1 MVRLEDSRV
10 GSDNRQSDLNSNN
23 NLSCGMDSWSMLPPA
38 RSMCGGWKLVGSRT
52 SSPSGATTHELVPA
66 PRSQS
71 ESVDTCKSPLHHRLS
86 RLGLLQAPPTRPG
99 RKSQTLPRRVA
110 FSLQTNATPR
120 LHRQLRRLQ
129 LSSLLRRR
137 CLCEISKYL

>member
-1 MVRLEDSRV
+1 VTTDNQISIQTIISRV
-10 GSDNRQSDLNSNN
+10 GWIPGPCYHPRDRCVGAGS
-23 NLSCGMDSWSMLPPA
+23 SWAAARAPPPEPPHMSWFPHLDRRA
-38 RSMCGGWKLVGSRT
+38 RASIHAS
-52 SSPSGATTHELVPA
+52 
-66 PRSQS
+66 
-71 ESVDTCKSPLHHRLS
+71 RLS
-86 RLGLLQAPPTRPG
+86 TIVSHVRLGLLQVPPTRPG
-99 RKSQTLPRRVA
+99 RKSQTSPRRVA